1 MKFSI
6 RYKTIIPLSVVLLLS
21 FYSLSCRKS
30 IYTTNIER
38 TWVVTTYYKNGVDST
53 AVFNNS
59 FKNYTIVFNFN
70 NGFIESYIA
79 DGKNPLIVRGMWQLI
94 ENSKTLQLT
103 DSVRVRNYNIDKL
116 KIKSMILKV
125 PSLNQE
131 FDYVP
136 Q

>member
-1 MKFSI
+1 MKISQGH
-6 RYKTIIPLSVVLLLS
+6 KTIFLCTVI
-21 FYSLSCRKS
+21 FISLYTISCRKS

-38 TWVVTTYYKNGVDST
+38 TWLVTTYLKNGTDST
-53 AVFNNS
+53 SVFNTR
-59 FKNYTIVFNFN
+59 FENYSIVFDNN
-70 NGFIESYIA
+70 NGFIERYSA
-79 DGKNPLIVRGMWQLI
+79 DGKTPIIVKGMWLLI
-94 ENSKTLQLT
+94 DNSKTLQLT